1 MRQESGD
8 PYKEHGEVTAVE
20 KRSTQGTPF
29 INPRPGRVT
38 SANTKTIAS
47 KMAKI
52 DEIQEVVDVVNCD
65 AHPESG
71 SDGESEHEDGTEHA
85 ADGVDTPG
93 AGSSSQSKKKKKK
106 KRKVA
111 AKLLSAL
118 NPSNKNLPQPLVDAV
133 MEKMREE
140 HGEGSAEAD
149 EETVR
154 KALEHLKVMDV
165 IKGKAGVGGRGKKD
179 TGGHKVSKTWPSYA
193 HEYLRS
199 LH

>member
-1 MRQESGD
+1 MRQLGN
-8 PYKEHGEVTAVE
+8 PYKEYGEVTAAE

-38 SANTKTIAS
+38 STNTKTIAS
-47 KMAKI
+47 GMAKI
-52 DEIQEVVDVVNCD
+52 DEIQEVVDGD

-118 NPSNKNLPQPLVDAV
+118 NPSNKNVPQPLVDAV

-179 TGGHKVSKTWPSYA
+179 TGGHKVSSNWPSYA
-193 HEYLRS
+193 YKFLRS
-199 LH
+199 LY